1 MAKFQYK
8 RRNADNVK
16 KRMNQS
22 ATNRDGFIN
31 DDVDMYKVKDG
42 DNLVRF
48 LPPTFENLNGADAEH
63 YGLDVFVHYD
73 VGTDGSSF
81 LCLEQNFNEPCP
93 ICQARLE
100 MEAEG
105 LKEEADKLKARKR
118 VLIYVIDRDNEDA
131 GPLVWSAPW
140 TVDKDVSMRSYDKR
154 SGEVYYPDDPEDG
167 FDIEFAREGKG
178 RTTKYVGVQLARKS
192 SALSRDEDEMDEWLD
207 KIAGNPLHKILIK
220 PDAERMEKAFNAGM
234 GMSGGKEDEDEKEE
248 KPSRSSRRNKDED
261 EDEKEEKKSRRSR
274 RDEKDDEDEKEE
286 KPSRS
291 SRRNKDEDEDEKEE
305 KPSRSSR
312 RNKDEDEDEKEE
324 KKSAKSNEV
333 KEIDDLEYDD
343 VSEMDRDDLEAIVEE
358 AKLDIP
364 DVEDLDDNEL
374 VAEVCAE
381 LGLKKPRRRNS
392 AVRSRLSEMNEAS

>member
-48 LPPTFENLNGADAEH
+48 LPPTFDNLNGTEAEH

-73 VGTDGSSF
+73 IGTDGSSF
-81 LCLEQNFNEPCP
+81 LCLEQNYNEPCP
-93 ICQARLE
+93 VCQARLE
-100 MEAEG
+100 MEADG

-118 VLIYVIDRDNEDA
+118 VLIYIIDRDNEDS
-131 GPLVWSAPW
+131 GPVVWSAPW

-154 SGEVYYPDDPEDG
+154 SGEVYYPDDPEEG

-178 RTTKYVGVQLARKS
+178 KTTKYVGVQLARKQ
-192 SALSRDEDEMDEWLD
+192 SALSRDEDIMDEWLD
-207 KIAGNPLHKILIK
+207 KIAENPLHSILIK

-234 GMSGGKEDEDEKEE
+234 GMNSAKDEKDEEEEE
-248 KPSRSSRRNKDED
+248 KPSRSRRSSRNDE
-261 EDEKEEKKSRRSR
+261 EEEKPKRSR
-274 RDEKDDEDEKEE
+274 RAAKDDDEEEEE
-286 KPSRS
+286 KPKR
-291 SRRNKDEDEDEKEE
+291 SRRAAKDDDEEEEE
-305 KPSRSSR
+305 KPKRSR
-312 RNKDEDEDEKEE
+312 RAAKDAEEEEEE
-324 KKSAKSNEV
+324 KPAKSTEV
-333 KEIDDLEYDD
+333 KNVDDLEYDD
-343 VSEMDRDDLEAIVEE
+343 VSEMDMDDLLALVDE

-364 DVEDLDDNEL
+364 DVEELELDEL

-392 AVRSRLSEMNEAS
+392 AVRSRLSEMNKESA